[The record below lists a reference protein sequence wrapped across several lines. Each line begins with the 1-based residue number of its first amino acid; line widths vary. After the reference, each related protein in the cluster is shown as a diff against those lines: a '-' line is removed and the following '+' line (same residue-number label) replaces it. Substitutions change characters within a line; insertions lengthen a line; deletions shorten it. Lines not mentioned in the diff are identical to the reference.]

1 MSEENN
7 NANGNIDADMQPL
20 NVMGD
25 TYYTRYTRKF
35 INRQHWSKPDEREL
49 LSIIPGTVREMYVKE
64 GDVIRH
70 GQKLLILEAMKMMNT
85 IYSPADGIIETVG
98 VKIGDRIPKGTL
110 ILKFA

>member
-64 GDVIRH
+64 GYVIRH